1 MEILNNE
8 GIKEFLK
15 ELEVKMKILLIF
27 QSYDIS
33 FFICT
38 LVFSQ
43 LMYLVFW
50 YEMMLLSEHMIGGAR
65 SVRSLTVMVYRN
77 HFL

>member
-1 MEILNNE
+1 MEILNYQR
-8 GIKEFLK
+8 IKEDIVDFS
-15 ELEVKMKILLIF
+15 ELL
-27 QSYDIS
+27 YIS
-33 FFICT
+33 FHT
-38 LVFSQ
+38 LMLSQ

-77 HFL
+77 HLL

>member
-1 MEILNNE
+1 MNN
-8 GIKEFLK
+8 
-15 ELEVKMKILLIF
+15 LL
-27 QSYDIS
+27 SYCGLVDVRINAS
-33 FFICT
+33 EKDFTCT

-77 HFL
+77 HLL

>member
-33 FFICT
+33 FFIQVNHCQKH
-38 LVFSQ
+38 LFLDQ
-43 LMYLVFW
+43 L
-50 YEMMLLSEHMIGGAR
+50 
-65 SVRSLTVMVYRN
+65 T
-77 HFL
+77 